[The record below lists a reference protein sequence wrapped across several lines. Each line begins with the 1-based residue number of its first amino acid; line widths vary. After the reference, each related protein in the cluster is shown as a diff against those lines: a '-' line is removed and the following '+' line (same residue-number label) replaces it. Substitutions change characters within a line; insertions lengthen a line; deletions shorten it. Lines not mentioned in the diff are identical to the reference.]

1 MTILEPLIAKSMKV
15 RGYSRIEATQRAE
28 RWLAG
33 ELGVP
38 DLRNLNFVDE
48 WTAAAIVERA
58 LLPPPKKHKMKM
70 VIPEEVQQ
78 YLSCGVRNGDFEKQW
93 LDPLKAEWG
102 EEFFNM
108 YFGITR
114 GVDSNA
120 LLSPGQVPQES
131 ANRMALIEA

>member
-1 MTILEPLIAKSMKV
+1 MDILEPLIAKAMKQ

-38 DLRNLNFVDE
+38 DLKSLDFIQE

-58 LLPPPKKHKMKM
+58 LLPPPRKHKMKM

-78 YLSCGVRNGDFEKQW
+78 YLSCGVRNGDFEKHW
-93 LDPLKAEWG
+93 LNPLKADWG

-108 YFGITR
+108 YFGEQ
-114 GVDSNA
+114 GASKA
-120 LLSPGQVPQES
+120 MLSPGQKAQREFSNQE
-131 ANRMALIEA
+131 LIQAC